1 MVQEKTVAEK
11 VRAQVLIKALARAK
25 VEVKVKAP
33 EKVAN

>member
-11 VRAQVLIKALARAK
+11 VRALARAK